1 MEMTNETY
9 TMNEMYRLGMECLV
23 ERFGIVNTELFITAV
38 KTENSNYTEWRHNLF
53 DDMTVEEFDAAVM
66 EFAKSQSKSQ

>member
-1 MEMTNETY
+1 MANETY
-9 TMNEMYRLGMECLV
+9 TMGEMYKLGMDCLV

-38 KTENSNYTEWRHNLF
+38 KTGNSDYTEWRHNLF
-53 DDMTVEEFDAAVM
+53 DDMTVEEFDAAVI